1 MRFIGTS
8 SIVFLLASTLTSPL
22 TAQTA
27 PDATKLFAS
36 SADVQA
42 LIAKA
47 KAERKDGQPMV
58 SEPILKLAPYNVDL
72 EYRAGI
78 RPPSIHE
85 REAEILYVIEGSGTF
100 VMGGKLVNEVRTDP
114 ANPTGT
120 SIEGGT
126 TRSVAKGD
134 FILVP
139 QGTPHWFNKI
149 DGGTMVTM
157 SLHVPRTTP

>member
-8 SIVFLLASTLTSPL
+8 LLALSLIAAMTLPSA
-22 TAQTA
+22 AQSA
-27 PDATKLFAS
+27 PDATKLFTS

-47 KAERKDGQPMV
+47 KAERKEGQPMV

-72 EYRAGI
+72 EYRAGV

-85 REAEILYVIEGSGTF
+85 HEAEILYVIEGSGTF

-139 QGTPHWFNKI
+139 QGTPHWFNTVH
-149 DGGTMVTM
+149 GTLVTM
-157 SLHVPRTTP
+157 SLHVPRTEP

>member
-1 MRFIGTS
+1 MRFMKAGLIAL
-8 SIVFLLASTLTSPL
+8 LLASTMTSPL

-27 PDATKLFAS
+27 PDAAKLFTS
-36 SADVQA
+36 STEVQT

-47 KAERKDGQPMV
+47 KAEKKDGQPMV

-72 EYRAGI
+72 EYRTGV

-85 REAEILYVIEGSGTF
+85 HEAEILYVISGSGTF

-114 ANPTGT
+114 ANPIGT
-120 SIEGGT
+120 SIQGGT
-126 TRSVAKGD
+126 SRSVAKGD

-139 QGTPHWFNKI
+139 QSTPHWFNTVN
-149 DGGTMVTM
+149 GTLVTM
-157 SLHVPRTTP
+157 SLHVPRTGP